1 MRIRPSGRRV
11 VSPGG
16 QDSVAAWSMVLAA
29 RSGPRHAYT
38 VPGSGGRC
46 HAVDDPSIPWSPVL
60 SPVLNIPRTHL
71 KGLWCSGI
79 TSASH
84 AEGPGLNPQ
93 QVHIATRA
101 PHARLQYGKFFFSAA
116 WTGSYLRKKLL
127 HHQKTAACLD
137 KSEEIAPHGPAAVSL
152 QTCFFTATAVSLSPC
167 PLRKPLSLHK
177 KQLLRI
183 CYRFIFLGQLW
194 AHIASWAFLLLLQI
208 DRGL

>member
-1 MRIRPSGRRV
+1 MVCRELWHSCAGLNDAHVPLLMRIRPSGRRV

-60 SPVLNIPRTHL
+60 PVLNIPSAHL

-93 QVHIATRA
+93 QVHIATTD
-101 PHARLQYGKFFFSAA
+101 PHARLQYGKFFF
-116 WTGSYLRKKLL
+116 LRYMDRVLL
-127 HHQKTAACLD
+127 QK
-137 KSEEIAPHGPAAVSL
+137 EIAPSPKNSCLPGQVRRNSSPRTSSRLLADLFLYRNSCLAVSL
-152 QTCFFTATAVSLSPC
+152 PPQKTSL
-167 PLRKPLSLHK
+167 LV
-177 KQLLRI
+177 
-183 CYRFIFLGQLW
+183 
-194 AHIASWAFLLLLQI
+194 
-208 DRGL
+208 